1 MSNSPE
7 FDLNL
12 DQLFL
17 PAWAQ
22 KPSTEKSYEKFK
34 GREGDHS
41 GGTGNRDR
49 NRGDRKPNRFSGS
62 GRGERPSG
70 GGSRPAGAG
79 GRPPRGR
86 NDRQGGSRDGRDN
99 RDSREGRDNRGG
111 FRDRPERRQQ
121 LPDFKV
127 GIVPV
132 EDGVRSLARQ
142 IKKTCRAYPLFEIA
156 AMILKRPERFDV
168 RFDVAQDEKG
178 VVKAPLY
185 VCSLD
190 GSVWLSESEVTEHV
204 LKNFFDNFYQTEK
217 TPSNP
222 PKGVYTFVAQCGM
235 SGIILGPPNYH
246 DYQRTLHQVHSEKFP
261 RMDFETFKSRV
272 KIVRD
277 EDVVKQWID
286 ERSWKT
292 DYVCL
297 NVPEPLTLDSRE
309 AVEAHFKSN
318 HLPNLISSVQ
328 HVTVHANEEDHLGSA
343 SLKAWLRRVREE
355 QRRFP
360 IRVVNALSQQFARQ
374 GLQFFKVNK
383 TVTHVSVARPRY
395 LDVNVTPVSDLV
407 KRIVDYIENHKNC
420 TPAQLVS
427 DLTPE
432 VEAKLAGSAP
442 TPAPAP
448 AVVTA
453 PAESASTTETE
464 EPAAVA
470 VADEAPSSMD
480 AEAAQP
486 ISADAPV
493 EESAP
498 VATEEASA
506 ESTVSE
512 PAPTESEAPQASEEP
527 KSASESTEAPAE
539 TSSDESHKVSDSGE
553 DHTPAQAA
561 ILGDLR
567 WLLVQGHVIEFA
579 NGALENAKP
588 SAALPVKAK
597 RDRDRGP
604 KKSGSKNKGNSAP
617 KEKSNHPAS
626 AETTAEQSATSE
638 TIESPVAAS
647 DESQVVT
654 EVAQTE
660 SAPVEAAA
668 AAAAVEPEPA
678 QQEPVS
684 DQSSANEQA
693 AEAPVN
699 NDSDGEQK

>member
-1 MSNSPE
+1 
-7 FDLNL
+7 
-12 DQLFL
+12 
-17 PAWAQ
+17 
-22 KPSTEKSYEKFK
+22 
-34 GREGDHS
+34 
-41 GGTGNRDR
+41 
-49 NRGDRKPNRFSGS
+49 
-62 GRGERPSG
+62 
-70 GGSRPAGAG
+70 
-79 GRPPRGR
+79 
-86 NDRQGGSRDGRDN
+86 
-99 RDSREGRDNRGG
+99 
-111 FRDRPERRQQ
+111 
-121 LPDFKV
+121 
-127 GIVPV
+127 
-132 EDGVRSLARQ
+132 
-142 IKKTCRAYPLFEIA
+142 
-156 AMILKRPERFDV
+156 MILKRPERFDV
-168 RFDVAQDEKG
+168 RFDVATDEKG

-343 SLKAWLRRVREE
+343 ALKAWLRRVREE

-442 TPAPAP
+442 A
-448 AVVTA
+448 AVAA
-453 PAESASTTETE
+453 PAESASTIETA
-464 EPAAVA
+464 EPTAVA
-470 VADEAPSSMD
+470 VAEEAPAS
-480 AEAAQP
+480 AGVEVAQP
-486 ISADAPV
+486 IGSDAPV

-512 PAPTESEAPQASEEP
+512 PAPTENEAPQVSEEP

-617 KEKSNHPAS
+617 KEKTIHPAS
-626 AETTAEQSATSE
+626 AETTTAEQSADSE
-638 TIESPVAAS
+638 ASESPAAAS
-647 DESQVVT
+647 GESQVVT

-660 SAPVEAAA
+660 SAPVVAETP
-668 AAAAVEPEPA
+668 VETA
-678 QQEPVS
+678 QHEPVS
-684 DQSSANEQA
+684 DQSSANEPA

-699 NDSDGEQK
+699 NDSDSEQK

>member
-22 KPSTEKSYEKFK
+22 KPSSEKSFEKFK
-34 GREGDHS
+34 GKEGDHA
-41 GGTGNRDR
+41 GGSGNRDR
-49 NRGDRKPNRFSGS
+49 NRRDRKPNRFSGS
-62 GRGERPSG
+62 GRGDRPSG
-70 GGSRPAGAG
+70 GGSRSGSAG

-86 NDRQGGSRDGRDN
+86 NDRHGD
-99 RDSREGRDNRGG
+99 RDSRDNRGG
-111 FRDRPERRQQ
+111 YRDRPERRQP
-121 LPDFKV
+121 LPEFKV

-261 RMDFETFKSRV
+261 RMDFESFKSRV

-277 EDVVKQWID
+277 EEVVKQWID

-292 DYVCL
+292 EYVCL
-297 NVPEPLTLDSRE
+297 NVSEPLTLDSRE
-309 AVEAHFKSN
+309 AVEAHFKTN

-328 HVTVHANEEDHLGSA
+328 HVTVHANEENHLGSA

-420 TPAQLVS
+420 TPAQLVG

-442 TPAPAP
+442 VATPAETTSAAP
-448 AVVTA
+448 NEASSNTEEEPKVAAAVASAEGAPTSTEEIQSSAPQSTDSDATADETA
-453 PAESASTTETE
+453 PASAEVSTETKVSEPSGNETPQPAE
-464 EPAAVA
+464 EEVKS
-470 VADEAPSSMD
+470 APET
-480 AEAAQP
+480 AEAA
-486 ISADAPV
+486 
-493 EESAP
+493 
-498 VATEEASA
+498 A
-506 ESTVSE
+506 ESHEV
-512 PAPTESEAPQASEEP
+512 A
-527 KSASESTEAPAE
+527 
-539 TSSDESHKVSDSGE
+539 DSGE

-588 SAALPVKAK
+588 SAALPTKAK
-597 RDRDRGP
+597 RDKGP
-604 KKSGSKNKGNSAP
+604 KKSGSKNKGSSTP
-617 KEKSNHPAS
+617 KEKTNPPLNTQTAS
-626 AETTAEQSATSE
+626 EASEASEPSPEGAAPVSTTATDTPVA
-638 TIESPVAAS
+638 PVAAEVAAPQES
-647 DESQVVT
+647 VSVGDETPVAEPQAPESQDNAASQPASNEPGD
-654 EVAQTE
+654 EVSE
-660 SAPVEAAA
+660 
-668 AAAAVEPEPA
+668 
-678 QQEPVS
+678 
-684 DQSSANEQA
+684 
-693 AEAPVN
+693 N
-699 NDSDGEQK
+699 NNK

>member
-1 MSNSPE
+1 
-7 FDLNL
+7 
-12 DQLFL
+12 
-17 PAWAQ
+17 
-22 KPSTEKSYEKFK
+22 
-34 GREGDHS
+34 
-41 GGTGNRDR
+41 
-49 NRGDRKPNRFSGS
+49 
-62 GRGERPSG
+62 
-70 GGSRPAGAG
+70 
-79 GRPPRGR
+79 
-86 NDRQGGSRDGRDN
+86 
-99 RDSREGRDNRGG
+99 
-111 FRDRPERRQQ
+111 
-121 LPDFKV
+121 
-127 GIVPV
+127 
-132 EDGVRSLARQ
+132 
-142 IKKTCRAYPLFEIA
+142 
-156 AMILKRPERFDV
+156 
-168 RFDVAQDEKG
+168 
-178 VVKAPLY
+178 
-185 VCSLD
+185 
-190 GSVWLSESEVTEHV
+190 
-204 LKNFFDNFYQTEK
+204 
-217 TPSNP
+217 
-222 PKGVYTFVAQCGM
+222 M

-272 KIVRD
+272 IIVRD
-277 EDVVKQWID
+277 EEVVKQWID

-343 SLKAWLRRVREE
+343 ALKAWLRRVREE

-432 VEAKLAGSAP
+432 VEAKLAGSVPAAAAVSP
-442 TPAPAP
+442 TA
-448 AVVTA
+448 VTA
-453 PAESASTTETE
+453 PVESASTNETQE
-464 EPAAVA
+464 QPTVAAADAAAVEE
-470 VADEAPSSMD
+470 V
-480 AEAAQP
+480 
-486 ISADAPV
+486 APV
-493 EESAP
+493 S
-498 VATEEASA
+498 TEEASA
-506 ESTVSE
+506 ESAVSD
-512 PAPTESEAPQASEEP
+512 PATSSENDAPQASEEP
-527 KSASESTEAPAE
+527 KSASESAEAPAE
-539 TSSDESHKVSDSGE
+539 TSSGESQKVSDAGE

-588 SAALPVKAK
+588 SAALPVKVK
-597 RDRDRGP
+597 RDKGS
-604 KKSGSKNKGNSAP
+604 KKSGSKNKGNSGP
-617 KEKSNHPAS
+617 KEKANHPAG
-626 AETTAEQSATSE
+626 AETATAEQSATSE
-638 TIESPVAAS
+638 ANESPVATI

-654 EVAQTE
+654 EVKASAGAE
-660 SAPVEAAA
+660 APVEPAT
-668 AAAAVEPEPA
+668 A

-684 DQSSANEQA
+684 DQPAANEPA

>member
-1 MSNSPE
+1 
-7 FDLNL
+7 
-12 DQLFL
+12 
-17 PAWAQ
+17 
-22 KPSTEKSYEKFK
+22 
-34 GREGDHS
+34 
-41 GGTGNRDR
+41 
-49 NRGDRKPNRFSGS
+49 
-62 GRGERPSG
+62 
-70 GGSRPAGAG
+70 
-79 GRPPRGR
+79 
-86 NDRQGGSRDGRDN
+86 
-99 RDSREGRDNRGG
+99 
-111 FRDRPERRQQ
+111 
-121 LPDFKV
+121 
-127 GIVPV
+127 
-132 EDGVRSLARQ
+132 
-142 IKKTCRAYPLFEIA
+142 
-156 AMILKRPERFDV
+156 MILKRPERFDV
-168 RFDVAQDEKG
+168 RFDVATDEKG
-178 VVKAPLY
+178 VVKAPLF

-277 EDVVKQWID
+277 EEVVKQWID

-343 SLKAWLRRVREE
+343 ALKAWLRRVREE

-432 VEAKLAGSAP
+432 VEAKLAGSVPAAAAVSP
-442 TPAPAP
+442 TA
-448 AVVTA
+448 VTA
-453 PAESASTTETE
+453 PVESASTNETQE
-464 EPAAVA
+464 QPTVAAADAAAVEE
-470 VADEAPSSMD
+470 V
-480 AEAAQP
+480 
-486 ISADAPV
+486 APV
-493 EESAP
+493 S
-498 VATEEASA
+498 TEEASA
-506 ESTVSE
+506 ESTVSD
-512 PAPTESEAPQASEEP
+512 PAPSSENEAPQVSEEP
-527 KSASESTEAPAE
+527 KSAPESAEAPAE
-539 TSSDESHKVSDSGE
+539 TSSDESHKVSDAGE

-597 RDRDRGP
+597 RDKGP
-604 KKSGSKNKGNSAP
+604 KKSGSKNKGISAP
-617 KEKSNHPAS
+617 KEKSNHPAG
-626 AETTAEQSATSE
+626 AETTTAEQSATSE
-638 TIESPVAAS
+638 TNEAPVATT

-654 EVAQTE
+654 EVKVSQTE
-660 SAPVEAAA
+660 SAPVGSETPVEPAAA
-668 AAAAVEPEPA
+668 APEPA

-684 DQSSANEQA
+684 DQSAANEPA
-693 AEAPVN
+693 AEAPAN

>member
-62 GRGERPSG
+62 GRGDRPSG
-70 GGSRPAGAG
+70 GGSRPAAGG

-86 NDRQGGSRDGRDN
+86 NDRNGGNRDN
-99 RDSREGRDNRGG
+99 RDNREGRDNRGG
-111 FRDRPERRQQ
+111 YRDRPERRQQ
-121 LPDFKV
+121 LPEFKV

-168 RFDVAQDEKG
+168 RFDVATDEKG
-178 VVKAPLY
+178 VVKAPLF

-277 EDVVKQWID
+277 EEVVKQWID

-442 TPAPAP
+442 A
-448 AVVTA
+448 
-453 PAESASTTETE
+453 
-464 EPAAVA
+464 PAAVA
-470 VADEAPSSMD
+470 AAEEAPAS
-480 AEAAQP
+480 AGVEAVQP
-486 ISADAPV
+486 IGADAPV

-512 PAPTESEAPQASEEP
+512 PAPTENEAPQASEET

-539 TSSDESHKVSDSGE
+539 SSSDESHKVSDSGE

-597 RDRDRGP
+597 RDRGP

-617 KEKSNHPAS
+617 KEKANHPAS
-626 AETTAEQSATSE
+626 AEATADQSASSGSG
-638 TIESPVAAS
+638 ESPVATS
-647 DESQVVT
+647 DESPVVA
-654 EVAQTE
+654 EVKPTE
-660 SAPVEAAA
+660 SVPAAPESS
-668 AAAAVEPEPA
+668 
-678 QQEPVS
+678 QEPVS
-684 DQSSANEQA
+684 DQSAANEPA
-693 AEAPVN
+693 AEAPAN
-699 NDSDGEQK
+699 NDADGDQEIK

>member
-62 GRGERPSG
+62 GRGDRPSG
-70 GGSRPAGAG
+70 GGSRPAAGG

-86 NDRQGGSRDGRDN
+86 NDRNGGNRDN
-99 RDSREGRDNRGG
+99 RDNREGRDNRGG
-111 FRDRPERRQQ
+111 YRDRPERRQQ
-121 LPDFKV
+121 LPEFKV

-168 RFDVAQDEKG
+168 RFDVATDEKG
-178 VVKAPLY
+178 VVKAPLF

-277 EDVVKQWID
+277 EEVVKQWID

-442 TPAPAP
+442 APA
-448 AVVTA
+448 AVTA
-453 PAESASTTETE
+453 PAESAATAATE
-464 EPAAVA
+464 EPAVVA
-470 VADEAPSSMD
+470 AAEEAPAS
-480 AEAAQP
+480 ANVEATQP
-486 ISADAPV
+486 IGADAPV

-512 PAPTESEAPQASEEP
+512 PAPSSENEAPQVSEEP

-539 TSSDESHKVSDSGE
+539 TSSDESHKVSDSAE

-597 RDRDRGP
+597 RDRGP

-617 KEKSNHPAS
+617 KEKPNHPAS

-638 TIESPVAAS
+638 ASESPVAAS

-654 EVAQTE
+654 EVNQTE
-660 SAPVEAAA
+660 SVPVGAETPVEH
-668 AAAAVEPEPA
+668 AAAVPEPA
-678 QQEPVS
+678 EQEPVS
-684 DQSSANEQA
+684 DQSAANEPA